1 MIIKNSSNPLSQLA
15 LVQIDHS
22 IKLYSSVI
30 KLNPTPSLI
39 QNHQWLLHL
48 RQRALAASEQESAGE
63 SSGPR
68 EDTEDDDD
76 DMDVKLLGWRTRLI
90 QRATAAKKYTPPPPS
105 TGVPAQPPVAP
116 VPQLDAVL
124 QQHMLNAH
132 SAPHPSQQD
141 MSTDLFVSCVHL
153 CEANSQLHQF
163 WDPTIMLGSRDDSA
177 GNAGNGNGHVS

>member
-1 MIIKNSSNPLSQLA
+1 MSWALADAQYHLFTAAICIGTMIIKNSSNPLSQLA

-48 RQRALAASEQESAGE
+48 RQRALAASEQESTGG
-63 SSGPR
+63 SSAPR

-76 DMDVKLLGWRTRLI
+76 DIDVKLLGWRTRLI
-90 QRATAAKKYTPPPPS
+90 QRATAAKKYTPPPS
-105 TGVPAQPPVAP
+105 TGVPAQPPMAP

-124 QQHMLNAH
+124 QQHMLNGQSVAQG
-132 SAPHPSQQD
+132 SQQD
-141 MSTDLFVSCVHL
+141 MSTDLFVS
-153 CEANSQLHQF
+153 
-163 WDPTIMLGSRDDSA
+163 
-177 GNAGNGNGHVS
+177 